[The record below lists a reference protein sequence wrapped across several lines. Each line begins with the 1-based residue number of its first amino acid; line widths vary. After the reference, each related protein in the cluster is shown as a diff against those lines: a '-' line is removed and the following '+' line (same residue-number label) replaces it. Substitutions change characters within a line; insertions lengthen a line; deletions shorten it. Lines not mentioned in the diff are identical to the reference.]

1 MITCDIVL
9 SVPLN
14 IMNIFCCYINNYMCT
29 MSFCLCF
36 ITHSIQNVFSSCC
49 SLVFLVQFRET
60 PRFSTRRR
68 DSVASAAMYAL
79 YRSRSDPRINHILIS
94 PSSSTQ
100 SFSHLH
106 NSQTTTDS
114 YSGSRGT
121 DSPCSMSLSSSSSGP
136 GECTCT
142 KTSLFLGVGYF
153 HFIDL
158 LDLRGKWLDD
168 LLEIY

>member
-1 MITCDIVL
+1 MFIVKIHLIKMMDLLFL
-9 SVPLN
+9 SLLN
-14 IMNIFCCYINNYMCT
+14 FQFHTSRHNLFLIN
-29 MSFCLCF
+29 FFFLA
-36 ITHSIQNVFSSCC
+36 V
-49 SLVFLVQFRET
+49 LVQFRET

-136 GECTCT
+136 GE
-142 KTSLFLGVGYF
+142 FLM
-153 HFIDL
+153 
-158 LDLRGKWLDD
+158 R
-168 LLEIY
+168 

>member
-1 MITCDIVL
+1 MFIVKIHLIKMMDLLFL
-9 SVPLN
+9 SLIFNFTPADTIYSKLN
-14 IMNIFCCYINNYMCT
+14 F
-29 MSFCLCF
+29 FLGG
-36 ITHSIQNVFSSCC
+36 
-49 SLVFLVQFRET
+49 LVQFRET

-136 GECTCT
+136 GE
-142 KTSLFLGVGYF
+142 FL
-153 HFIDL
+153 I
-158 LDLRGKWLDD
+158 W
-168 LLEIY
+168 

>member
-1 MITCDIVL
+1 
-9 SVPLN
+9 
-14 IMNIFCCYINNYMCT
+14 MCT

-36 ITHSIQNVFSSCC
+36 ITHSIQNVFSSC

-153 HFIDL
+153 SVFDL
-158 LDLRGKWLDD
+158 LDLRGKWFDD
-168 LLEIY
+168 LLEIFLECDDGLGMN